1 MQSRIER
8 GKGMNSQEFQAWL
21 AERFNPS
28 IEVRFQTLGGQSYF
42 HVHYDSHIRIMSIRR
57 STGKTGSLR
66 DDQIRKV
73 LERYKTAPP
82 SARHMT
88 SFYTDTYWRE
98 TPDRILAPYVA
109 AVVKAWVEE
118 A

>member
-1 MQSRIER
+1 MHARIER
-8 GKGMNSQEFQAWL
+8 GKGMNYQEFQSWL
-21 AERFNPS
+21 SDRFNPS

-42 HVHYDSHIRIMSIRR
+42 HVRYDSQSRIMSIRR

-73 LERYKTAPP
+73 LERYNTAPP
-82 SARHMT
+82 SARLMT
-88 SFYTDTYWRE
+88 SFYTDTYWKK

-109 AVVKAWVEE
+109 AVVKAWIEE
-118 A
+118 E

>member
-1 MQSRIER
+1 
-8 GKGMNSQEFQAWL
+8 MNYQEFQSWL
-21 AERFNPS
+21 SDRFNPS

-42 HVHYDSHIRIMSIRR
+42 YVRYDSQSRIMRIRR

-82 SARHMT
+82 SARLMT
-88 SFYTDTYWRE
+88 SFYTDTYWKN

-109 AVVKAWVEE
+109 AVVKAWIEE
-118 A
+118 E